1 MKMLLHVVLNQT
13 KELRMKKTGLQ
24 REFRGIG
31 ILTLIVMLFA
41 LAGPSAAQEKQPTFA
56 EGLSMR
62 ITGNFQIQYNH
73 GEEELRS
80 GFSMR
85 RARLGFSG
93 EITPKINYRIQFD
106 FTRDRY
112 LLDAFVELNYI
123 PKARLS
129 FGQFK
134 IPFTLENLTSST
146 GLDNINR
153 SNTVQTLC
161 PGLDIRS
168 GGRDIGLTVDGQ
180 FSFLEYQVG
189 VFNGSGI
196 DIRDTNDRKNLVG
209 RLVLHPFDFAYLG
222 VSHYEGHYSPTVDD
236 SWVDRNRTGLE
247 VYLTEGRAFIKGE
260 YIYAKD
266 DQIRKSGF
274 YVRGAY
280 FFILEKIQGV
290 INYDSYDSDLDVAA
304 NRVKITT
311 LGLNWYL
318 WKRTKLQINYEYHKD
333 DAAGITE
340 YVVLVQ
346 FQALF

>member
-1 MKMLLHVVLNQT
+1 
-13 KELRMKKTGLQ
+13 MKKTGLQ

-41 LAGPSAAQEKQPTFA
+41 LAGPSAAQEKQPTFM

-62 ITGNFQIQYNH
+62 ITGNFQIQYNNYSR
-73 GEEELRS
+73 GDEDLKS

-85 RARLGFSG
+85 RARLGFRG
-93 EITPKINYRIQFD
+93 EITPKINYRLQFD

-112 LLDAFVELNYI
+112 LLDALVELTYI

-134 IPFTLENLTSST
+134 IPFTLENITSST

-153 SNTVQTLC
+153 ANSVQTLC

-168 GGRDIGLTVDGQ
+168 AGRDIGLTVDGQ
-180 FSFLEYQVG
+180 FPFLEYQVG

-196 DIRDTNDRKNLVG
+196 DTMDTNDRKDLVG
-209 RLVLHPFDFAYLG
+209 RLVLHPFDFVHLG

-236 SWVDRNRTGLE
+236 PWVNRDRTGLE
-247 VYLTEGRAFIKGE
+247 LYLDGGRAFFKGE

-266 DQIRKSGF
+266 DQLRRSGW
-274 YVRGAY
+274 YIRGAY
-280 FFILEKIQGV
+280 LFILEKLQGV
-290 INYDSYDSDLDVAA
+290 FNYDSYDSDLDVTA
-304 NRVKITT
+304 NRVKTTT
-311 LGLNWYL
+311 LGLNFYL
-318 WKRTKLQINYEYHKD
+318 RRLTKLQVNYEHRKD
-333 DAAGITE
+333 DAAGTTE
-340 YVVLVQ
+340 NVILVQ